1 MPHLMEHC
9 LRLMPT
15 CLWDWWVKAGRHL
28 KKNVPVQ
35 SYVARCNTN
44 MYCLLLHIE
53 ITEFEKMGRLEHH
66 II

>member
-1 MPHLMEHC
+1 M
-9 LRLMPT
+9 
-15 CLWDWWVKAGRHL
+15 KAGRHL